1 MKKSI
6 QSVLAAVVL
15 LVISSGCAF
24 ATTPVPPTLTL
35 IPPTLTPIPPTF
47 TPIPTATATP
57 IIYNAIVNVI
67 DENGNSLSNAKIIQ
81 GETVELTDNQGS
93 WHKSGQSPE
102 LSISV
107 WAQGYLLQEYSSSMQ
122 AGDNDIQIQLLLDP
136 FGLKTSDLEKEG
148 YELVFVE
155 DFQDGS
161 VDCTIKGNGN
171 VEKDDTDSANQL
183 LLVDLRNLD
192 DDFSCFFG
200 PTNLQDA
207 IIEVDFRY
215 PEIRYSEFK
224 ENEYVHYQGYYV
236 EFRDNFNVVGFPL
249 HSLWGGP
256 QLQVIDFTTD
266 ERKVR
271 LSAKQEIQEKRWYQ
285 LNTKYDGTKVEVRLN
300 DSLRFTFLNPPSMI
314 NSDQSHF
321 GAFSQAYIQF
331 DNIKMWTPKK

>member
-6 QSVLAAVVL
+6 LSVFAAVML
-15 LVISSGCAF
+15 LVISSGCAV
-24 ATTPVPPTLTL
+24 AATPVIPTRTP

-47 TPIPTATATP
+47 TPVPTATATP
-57 IIYNAIVNVI
+57 ILYNAIVNVI

-81 GETVELTDNQGS
+81 DKTVEFTDNQGI

-102 LSISV
+102 LSFSV
-107 WAQGYLLQEYSSSMQ
+107 WSQGYLLQEHSSIMQ
-122 AGDNDIQIQLLLDP
+122 AGDNEIQIQLSPDP
-136 FGLKTSDLEKEG
+136 FGLKTTDLEKEG

-155 DFQDGS
+155 DFQDGI
-161 VDCTIKGNGN
+161 VDCIIKGNGN
-171 VEKDDTDSANQL
+171 IDVDDTNSANQL

-200 PTNLQDA
+200 PTNIQDA
-207 IIEVDFRY
+207 IIEVEFRY

-224 ENEYVHYQGYYV
+224 ENEYFHWQGYYV

-249 HSLWGGP
+249 YIPGGGP
-256 QLQVIDFTTD
+256 QLQIIDFSTG
-266 ERKVR
+266 ERKVQ
-271 LSAKQEIQEKRWYQ
+271 LSVKQEIQEKRWYQ
-285 LNTKYDGTKVEVRLN
+285 LTTIYDGTKVEVRM
-300 DSLRFTFLNPPSMI
+300 DGSLRFKFLNPPTMI

-331 DNIKMWTPKK
+331 DNIEMWTPEK